1 MSKIERIDGKQGGDQ
16 KVKITE
22 STLKDIIKNEI
33 KKYLKE
39 ISALGSGAVEG
50 SPTGHLEG
58 GDNEDESEDPTL
70 KSKTKR
76 GTKNVE

>member
-33 KKYLKE
+33 KKYLEE
-39 ISALGSGAVEG
+39 ISTVGAIQG
-50 SPTGHLEG
+50 SPAGRLKG
-58 GDNEDESEDPTL
+58 GDDEDESEDATQP
-70 KSKTKR
+70 KTKR